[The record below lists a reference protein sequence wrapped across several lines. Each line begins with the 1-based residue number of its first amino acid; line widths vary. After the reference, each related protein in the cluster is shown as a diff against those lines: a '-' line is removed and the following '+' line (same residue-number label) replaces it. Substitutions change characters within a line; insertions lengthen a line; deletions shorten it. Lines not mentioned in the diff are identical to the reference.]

1 MDNIIMPSDLT
12 GEVQA
17 PPSKSMTQRAI
28 AAALLSGGES
38 IIINPSGCD
47 DSLAAI
53 SIASALGASIIIDP
67 GQLRISGSGEMKENQ
82 LNCGESG
89 LAIRMFSPI
98 AALNDSEV
106 VITGTG
112 SLTKRPMSMI
122 EDALKQLGVGCK
134 SNGGFLPLRIRGP
147 LKGGSCKIDGSL
159 SSQLLTG
166 LLMALPVA
174 ENDSVV
180 IVENLKSK
188 PYIDMTLQVLERFGI
203 RIDRTDYSRFSIPGN
218 QIYTPQKFEVEG
230 DWSGG
235 AFLLVAGAI
244 NGEITVKGLRPDS
257 RQSDKAILNVLDS
270 AGARTTI
277 KENSVSVKKSEL
289 RPFFFDATESPDLFP
304 PLAALAAYC
313 KGIST
318 IKGVSRLI
326 HKESNRSAALVN
338 EFRKMNIKIDTD
350 GDNMIVT
357 GGKVSGAEVSS
368 HGDHR
373 IAMAAAVT
381 ALAATGKVI
390 IKDSQCVA
398 KSYPVFFDDLRHLGA
413 IAVGLSQ
420 L

>member
-1 MDNIIMPSDLT
+1 MPSDLR

-38 IIINPSGCD
+38 IILNPSGCD
-47 DSLAAI
+47 DSLAAM
-53 SIASALGASIIIDP
+53 SIASALGASVVTEP
-67 GQLRISGSGEMKENQ
+67 GRMRISGSGEIKENL

-89 LAIRMFSPI
+89 LAIRMFSPV
-98 AALNDSEV
+98 AALNDSEIV
-106 VITGTG
+106 LTGTG

-122 EDALKQLGVGCK
+122 VDALRQLGVSCK
-134 SNGGFLPLRIRGP
+134 SDGGFLPLRIKGP

-203 RIDRTDYSRFSIPGN
+203 RIDRTDYSRFSIPGS
-218 QIYTPQKFEVEG
+218 QIYQPQKFEIEG

-277 KENSVSVKKSEL
+277 MENSIGVKKSKL

-304 PLAALAAYC
+304 PLVALAAYC
-313 KGIST
+313 RGTST

-338 EFRKMNIKIDTD
+338 EFGKMNVKIEAD
-350 GDNMIVT
+350 GDNMMIT
-357 GGKVSGAEVSS
+357 GGKVTGAEVSS

-373 IAMAAAVT
+373 IAMAAAVA
-381 ALAATGKVI
+381 ALAASAKVI

-398 KSYPVFFDDLRHLGA
+398 KSYPAFFDDLRHLG
-413 IAVGLSQ
+413 VMVYE
-420 L
+420 

>member
-1 MDNIIMPSDLT
+1 MPSDLT
-12 GEVQA
+12 GVVQA

-47 DSLAAI
+47 DSLAAM
-53 SIASALGASIIIDP
+53 SIASALGASVNSEP
-67 GQLRISGSGEMKENQ
+67 GLLKITGSGEMKENK

-89 LAIRMFSPI
+89 LAIRMFSPV

-134 SNGGFLPLRIRGP
+134 SNGGFLPLRIKGP

-180 IVENLKSK
+180 IVDNLKSK

-203 RIDRTDYSRFSIPGN
+203 RIDRTDYTRFSIPGS
-218 QIYTPQKFEVEG
+218 QIYQPQKFEVEG

-277 KENSVSVKKSEL
+277 MENSVGVKKSEL

-304 PLAALAAYC
+304 PLVALAAYC
-313 KGIST
+313 RGTST

-338 EFRKMNIKIDTD
+338 EFGKMNIKIGID
-350 GDNMIVT
+350 GDNMFVT

-373 IAMAAAVT
+373 IAMATAVA
-381 ALAATGKVI
+381 ALAANGKVI

-398 KSYPVFFDDLRHLGA
+398 KSYPAFFDDLRHLG
-413 IAVGLSQ
+413 VMVYE
-420 L
+420 